1 MTFKRL
7 YNRLVVFKLA
17 SYKLARREKLAKF
30 WRFRQNFA
38 SYFLSSSLQL
48 GQTKNYI
55 INLLRTPFKITVS
68 LAFCFL
74 MFTSSLSAQD
84 MYEKSIGLRG
94 GFLSGV
100 TYKQF
105 LAFAGAIEGIVG
117 YNFQNGRITTVTGLY
132 EHHLF
137 INYNTNLYGGGGLT
151 LGANKDVFRT
161 HAEAIVGIEY
171 LMERFPMSITL
182 DYKPAYNI
190 FDNEFYFDEFAL
202 SVRYVF

>member
-1 MTFKRL
+1 MK
-7 YNRLVVFKLA
+7 V
-17 SYKLARREKLAKF
+17 
-30 WRFRQNFA
+30 
-38 SYFLSSSLQL
+38 
-48 GQTKNYI
+48 
-55 INLLRTPFKITVS
+55 KITAVIIGV
-68 LAFCFL
+68 FF
-74 MFTSSLSAQD
+74 FFSSGLNAQD
-84 MYEKSIGLRG
+84 MYERSIGVRG

-105 LAFAGAIEGIVG
+105 LQFAGAIEGIVG

-137 INYNTNLYGGGGLT
+137 INYNTNIYGGGGLT
-151 LGANKDVFRT
+151 LGANKDIFRV

-171 LMERFPMSITL
+171 LMERFPMSITV